1 MATNVDHLIS
11 KTNGVLIAA
20 TVFSWINFVIQLV
33 DVGLSATILAK
44 PILDIFDQYGDVIY
58 EEDRTSWATAAVAIS
73 AVNLVFVAVPAAYVT
88 FLTVQFGKYARSTA
102 DVQTRP
108 NKGHGISLT
117 VLGAVQLA
125 IAIAGIG
132 VAAT

>member
-20 TVFSWINFVIQLV
+20 TVFSWISFVIQLV
-33 DVGLSATILAK
+33 DVGLSANFLAN
-44 PILDIFDQYGDVIY
+44 PILDVVDGLGNIY
-58 EEDRTSWATAAVAIS
+58 EVNGTSLATAAVAIS

-125 IAIAGIG
+125 VAIAGIG